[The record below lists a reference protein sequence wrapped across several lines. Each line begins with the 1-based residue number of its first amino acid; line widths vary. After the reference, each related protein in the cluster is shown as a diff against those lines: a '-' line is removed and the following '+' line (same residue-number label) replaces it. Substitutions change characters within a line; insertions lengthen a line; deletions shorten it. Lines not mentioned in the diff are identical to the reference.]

1 MADKKVGSIMY
12 RHNLSPILSIFRL
25 APDIGAR
32 FPEYEAG
39 QYIALRRENC
49 RLTKKII
56 GADGQPQYVPDLDES
71 GKQRLGP
78 VAHSYSISS
87 APFETQQHGY
97 LEFYVILEMQEEGT
111 PGRLT
116 ESLFQVDPEGDSQI
130 IYFNKITGD
139 FTLDKRAKGFQNVV
153 MIGTGS
159 GLAPFAAMI
168 KHLHYKAT
176 QGWTDRVRYTL
187 VHANRSYQELGYHEE
202 FLTIQAS
209 QKFDFTY
216 IASVSRPSAQDRN
229 NPAMGKGRA
238 NNLLRHI
245 FEMPLKEEEDLQE
258 ASAKGTDTA
267 GPKAALAKTVRPE
280 LPGHVARKDLLE
292 RVSGQQTVIL
302 CCGNPFSMADI
313 KHVADANHIQFEK
326 EDW

>member
-1 MADKKVGSIMY
+1 MADKRVGGIIY
-12 RHNLSPILSIFRL
+12 RHNLSPILSVFRL
-25 APDIGAR
+25 APDIGVR
-32 FPEYEAG
+32 FPEYEPG

-49 RLTKKII
+49 RLTKKIV

-71 GKQRLGP
+71 GQQRRGP
-78 VAHSYSISS
+78 VAHSYSVSS
-87 APFETQQHGY
+87 APFETLQHGY
-97 LEFYVILEMQEEGT
+97 LEFYVILEMQEEGA

-116 ESLFQVDPEGDSQI
+116 ESLFQVDPESDNQI
-130 IYFNKITGD
+130 IYFNRITGD

-168 KHLHYKAT
+168 KQLQYKAL
-176 QGWTDRVRYTL
+176 QGWTDNVRYTL
-187 VHANRSYQELGYHEE
+187 IHANRSFQELGYHEE
-202 FLTIQAS
+202 LLSIEAS

-216 IASVSRPSAQDRN
+216 VASVSRPSAEDRTN
-229 NPAMGKGRA
+229 LSIGKGRA

-245 FEMPLKEEEDLQE
+245 FEMPLKEEAAFQE
-258 ASAKGTDTA
+258 ASMKGNDVT
-267 GPKAALAKTVRPE
+267 GPKTALERAVRPE
-280 LPGHVARKDLLE
+280 LPRHIARKDLQE
-292 RVSGQQTVIL
+292 RLGGQQTVIL

-313 KHVADANHIQFEK
+313 KYVADENHVHFEK